1 MAAPEKYRKMFG
13 KERAD
18 KIMKRGMGA
27 FFQAGS
33 RPGQTAYSWGVAR
46 LKAHAKGKATVRK
59 ADADLVKPKKKG

>member
-18 KIMKRGMGA
+18 KVMKRGMGA
-27 FFQAGS
+27 FFSGGS

-46 LKAHAKGKATVRK
+46 LKAHAKGKATVKK
-59 ADADLVKPKKKG
+59 ADGDLFNKKKKG